1 MFDISNELS
10 TKTIKR
16 LYYYSVTV
24 FLFKKTSFKYSQ
36 RLIEVLPAIIRT
48 VQNKR
53 LASIC
58 SNEKWRRNK
67 KACRSY
73 DNF

>member
-1 MFDISNELS
+1 MFDISMELS

-36 RLIEVLPAIIRT
+36 RLIEVLLAIIRT
-48 VQNKR
+48 VQN
-53 LASIC
+53 SI
-58 SNEKWRRNK
+58 EKV
-67 KACRSY
+67 
-73 DNF
+73 

>member
-1 MFDISNELS
+1 MEQLVARRAHNPKVASSSLAPA

-48 VQNKR
+48 VQN
-53 LASIC
+53 SI
-58 SNEKWRRNK
+58 EKVWRGLG
-67 KACRSY
+67 CG
-73 DNF
+73 

>member
-1 MFDISNELS
+1 MSIKSFGVRLMFDILIELS

-36 RLIEVLPAIIRT
+36 RLIEILPAIIRT
-48 VQNKR
+48 VQN
-53 LASIC
+53 SI
-58 SNEKWRRNK
+58 EKV
-67 KACRSY
+67 
-73 DNF
+73 